1 MSIQQPPPS
10 SLSHKQV
17 TPADTPIHRSSLP
30 STSLA
35 KSREGRIGA
44 GPQRN
49 HAISSKRRM
58 LGRRDSSS
66 YMDLRSGGMGED
78 GDLRC
83 VANGGMNR
91 GGGKQKRQRTG
102 FSTGDGK
109 VLFVSDEALARV
121 EANGM
126 GSSVKQIP
134 QVPTSQSRGG
144 TVGNSKTVMGGCSAV
159 RTASSSSRAGIQP
172 SAAVAGSHST
182 MPSFSSSSF
191 TLAQPVLPVRLKS
204 LGPPKTH
211 TVNSA
216 VSQGV
221 SHVVAVLSAATALKL
236 RFSTSTGAPCCYDS
250 HSLCNQVFP
259 PILSSCSA
267 HDGQLSTVDTLYN
280 RLLDMRADRKL
291 LTRSWVRNHAR
302 WIIWKLACLERSWPK
317 MFSGRLLNLDETS
330 RRLRKR
336 YFLEIER
343 ARPKGWPLVRS
354 IMQGDASFSMPMT
367 LSVSRV
373 LPGTPSITK
382 KQRCEGQGSSTDEG
396 VVVELTDGWHAI
408 RAKLDPTLSHYSR
421 QGRIEVGMKL
431 CVLPTAFEGPLSD
444 PLEVDQEVTNQS
456 DDVDLPREVP
466 QLKLC
471 CNSTRRARWSAPL
484 GPLKG
489 VRGLPPLCVPLCSVN
504 PLGGLVAAVQVI
516 VLRRYAPQYVDYASG
531 TTSAVRVLSE
541 EEMHGIQGERQDA
554 ATVRLEGK
562 EEEIMQKMLSN
573 PTNSALPGGQ
583 RENLRRLREDLI
595 SHERSSFL
603 RPRPFIAVGL
613 GCSCKACLGGKRLQ
627 RSTELR
633 IREPSVDVTEQLQP
647 GRLAVLQRV
656 DVPVNSNASNGIS
669 LHLATARNTT
679 IDFPKTE
686 LIQSFIPSPPVTC
699 AYLGGVAAQFLFWGT
714 DDEDT
719 PNVKPP
725 GGDVD
730 FVGALVGAYVLEAT
744 STSSA
749 GDFATREHRVFFI
762 DASNQVICLK
772 RHVARDVFTHCRV
785 LSGCRGS
792 CWSVCDVHVV
802 STGFWRGQY
811 IVILAY
817 ATETESG
824 IVLHPFRCHTTR
836 QAPFYK
842 LPGLII
848 RI

>member
-10 SLSHKQV
+10 SLSHKRV
-17 TPADTPIHRSSLP
+17 TPTETLIHPSSLP
-30 STSLA
+30 STSLE
-35 KSREGRIGA
+35 KSREGRIVA
-44 GPQRN
+44 GPQCN
-49 HAISSKRRM
+49 HAINSKRRM
-58 LGRRDSSS
+58 LGRRDSST
-66 YMDLRSGGMGED
+66 YVDLRSGRMGEE
-78 GDLRC
+78 GDLRY

-91 GGGKQKRQRTG
+91 GGGKRKWQRTG

-109 VLFVSDEALARV
+109 VLFVSDEVLARV
-121 EANGM
+121 KPTGL
-126 GSSVKQIP
+126 GSPAK
-134 QVPTSQSRGG
+134 QVPLSQRRGG
-144 TVGNSKTVMGGCSAV
+144 TVGNSKTVTSDCSAV
-159 RTASSSSRAGIQP
+159 RTASLSSHAGKQP
-172 SAAVAGSHST
+172 SAAVAGPHSIT
-182 MPSFSSSSF
+182 PAFFSSSF
-191 TLAQPVLPVRLKS
+191 ALAQPVLPVRLKS

-211 TVNSA
+211 TVASA
-216 VSQGV
+216 ISQGV
-221 SHVVAVLSAATALKL
+221 SYVVAVLSAVTASML
-236 RFSTSTGAPCCYDS
+236 RFSASTGAPCCYDS

-259 PILSSCSA
+259 SILPSCSA

-317 MFSGRLLNLDETS
+317 VFSGRLLNLDETI

-354 IMQGDASFSMPMT
+354 IMQGDTSFSMPMT

-373 LPGTPSITK
+373 LPGTPSSIS
-382 KQRCEGQGSSTDEG
+382 KQQRYEGHGGNTDEG

-408 RAKLDPTLSHYSR
+408 RAKLDPTLSHYLR
-421 QGRIEVGMKL
+421 QGRIEAGMKL

-444 PLEVDQEVTNQS
+444 PLEVDQELANQGN
-456 DDVDLPREVP
+456 DVDIPREVP

-471 CNSTRRARWSAPL
+471 YNSTRRARWSAPL
-484 GPLKG
+484 APLKG
-489 VRGLPPLCVPLCSVN
+489 VSGLPPLCVPLCSVS
-504 PLGGLVAAVQVI
+504 PLGGLVAAVQVY

-541 EEMHGIQGERQDA
+541 EEMHGIQSARQDA

-573 PTNSALPGGQ
+573 TTNSALPEGQ

-595 SHERSSFL
+595 SHERLSFV
-603 RPRPFIAVGL
+603 RPRQFIAVSL
-613 GCSCKACLGGKRLQ
+613 GCPCKACLGGKRLQ
-627 RSTELR
+627 RSTELH
-633 IREPSVDVTEQLQP
+633 IREPSADVTEQLQP
-647 GRLAVLQRV
+647 GRLVVLQRV
-656 DVPVNSNASNGIS
+656 DVPVNANASNGIS

-679 IDFPKTE
+679 IDFPKTG

-699 AYLGGVAAQFLFWGT
+699 VYLGGVAAQFLFWGA

-725 GGDVD
+725 GGDID
-730 FVGALVGAYVLEAT
+730 FVGALVCAYVLEAAP
-744 STSSA
+744 A
-749 GDFATREHRVFFI
+749 GDFTTREHRVFFI

-772 RHVARDVFTHCRV
+772 RHVARDIFTHCRV

-792 CWSVCDVHVV
+792 CWSVCDVHMV
-802 STGFWRGQY
+802 SKHWAVEGSVY
-811 IVILAY
+811 CYL
-817 ATETESG
+817 
-824 IVLHPFRCHTTR
+824 
-836 QAPFYK
+836 
-842 LPGLII
+842 GLSCCN
-848 RI
+848 